1 MSVFHRSL
9 GLIRCL
15 VIDGGGG
22 DGDGRALLS
31 ARLSSGEQEIVV
43 EDETLI

>member
-1 MSVFHRSL
+1 MFVFHRTQ

-15 VIDGGGG
+15 VIDGGRG
-22 DGDGRALLS
+22 DGEWPGS
-31 ARLSSGEQEIVV
+31 AVCQAGLWGEEIVV